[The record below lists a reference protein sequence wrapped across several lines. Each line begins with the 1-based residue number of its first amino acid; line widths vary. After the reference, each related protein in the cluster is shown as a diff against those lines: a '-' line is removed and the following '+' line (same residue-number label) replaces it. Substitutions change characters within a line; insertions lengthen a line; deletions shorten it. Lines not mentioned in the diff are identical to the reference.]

1 MTNATITTTAK
12 ETEVLL
18 AYLNAGIDC
27 NGCDT
32 VDAMLADNMTWGDVA
47 SIAEATGMPQKTVR
61 GVIASLDKKGLL
73 VITDEGVNGE
83 GPVQQVLSDAGVR
96 YGFELLAQQ
105 ADAPAPAPFTASDAE
120 VESKVEEAAKLPGD
134 ATPKQVKAVRVPKSD
149 KAKLFTR
156 AASKK
161 AQPVKAG
168 TRRAQLL
175 TALLDGATR
184 DDIAAMCVKADGSA
198 WSKTAI
204 RAAHTTFWVNL
215 GYGIEEREDGKFV
228 AILPKGMKREDA
240 FKS

>member
-12 ETEVLL
+12 ETAVLI

-27 NGCDT
+27 NGADT
-32 VDAMLADNMTWGDVA
+32 VDAMLADNMTWGDVL
-47 SIAEATGMPQKTVR
+47 SIAKATDMPQKTVK

-120 VESKVEEAAKLPGD
+120 VESKLPGD
-134 ATPKQVKAVRVPKSD
+134 ATPKQVKAVRVPKAD
-149 KAKLFTR
+149 KAAKLFSR
-156 AASKK
+156 AASKD
-161 AQPVKAG
+161 AQPVKSG
-168 TRRAQLL
+168 TKRADLL
-175 TALLDGATR
+175 NALLDGATR
-184 DDIAAMCVKADGSA
+184 DEIAALCVKASGEQ

-215 GYGIEEREDGKFV
+215 GYGIEERADGKFV

-240 FKS
+240 FKG